1 MRTGEYY
8 GHTTRVG
15 FASVVPPPHVYLIFM
30 LPCIIHFIIHNPR
43 PCSIRSLYLRF
54 FRGISAP
61 PPPSL
66 LACLPCQFFDSQ
78 IVIRFNSLGSI
89 GLTTKTM
96 MMIFPQT
103 LYRTCTYFYVFKIK
117 KWRLQGL
124 LLRDW
129 SPPGSRRSGGPHT
142 TAMEGSGFYLCFFW
156 FIFFYVFVIIKLKG
170 FLFFFKPVNK
180 WAARRSRH
188 ITDPGGGRSRP
199 FSECSYFGGGFCIAV
214 CI

>member
-1 MRTGEYY
+1 
-8 GHTTRVG
+8 
-15 FASVVPPPHVYLIFM
+15 M

-61 PPPSL
+61 SL

-89 GLTTKTM
+89 GLTTMMMMMM
-96 MMIFPQT
+96 MMISPQT

-117 KWRLQGL
+117 KWRRLQGL

-142 TAMEGSGFYLCFFW
+142 TAMEGSGFYFVFF
-156 FIFFYVFVIIKLKG
+156 FFGLFFYVFVFVIIKLKV
-170 FLFFFKPVNK
+170 FVFFKPVNK
-180 WAARRSRH
+180 WAARRSWH
-188 ITDPGGGRSRP
+188 ITDPGEALAA
-199 FSECSYFGGGFCIAV
+199 FV
-214 CI
+214 WM